1 MYPTSPCRYAQ
12 EMAGEGWAGMRARLI
27 TLHARFYGAVLLVLL
42 LSIVFYSRCATLVA
56 AVEYLAQYL
65 DMN

>member
-1 MYPTSPCRYAQ
+1 MLCCGVAVCCRYAQ

-42 LSIVFYSRCATLVA
+42 LSIVFYNRYC
-56 AVEYLAQYL
+56 
-65 DMN
+65 